1 MGAVSGRKLTVQYCR
16 PSFNYASPGYG
27 RKHFL
32 IVVSVHPLKTMFFQD
47 PKALKENILKM
58 AASLLACG
66 IDHEK
71 CILFQQSKVI
81 WLVSLWILLCEII
94 FIP

>member
-1 MGAVSGRKLTVQYCR
+1 MDVL
-16 PSFNYASPGYG
+16 SFNS
-27 RKHFL
+27 L
-32 IVVSVHPLKTMFFQD
+32 VIFQD

-71 CILFQQSKVI
+71 CILFQQSKVF
-81 WLVSLWILLCEII
+81 SAS
-94 FIP
+94 PY